1 MDRTSAL
8 HESISRICAVPIERV
23 RHESELT
30 ELGVDSLA
38 SAEILTDL
46 EIRLGKQL
54 PVDALRRLTQVRTV
68 GDIEAILRDELIDP
82 SPQPMPDH

>member
-1 MDRTSAL
+1 MDLNRSL
-8 HESISRICAVPIERV
+8 RESISRTCAVPVI
-23 RHESELT
+23 SIQSDSMLT

-54 PVDALRRLTQVRTV
+54 PVDALRRLNQARTV
-68 GDIEAILRDELIDP
+68 GDIESILRREFSDP
-82 SPQPMPDH
+82 VPGH

>member
-1 MDRTSAL
+1 MDLNRSL
-8 HESISRICAVPIERV
+8 RESISRTCAVPVAGIQPD
-23 RHESELT
+23 SMLS

-54 PVDALRRLTQVRTV
+54 PVDALRRLNQARTV
-68 GDIEAILRDELIDP
+68 GDIESILERELIDP
-82 SPQPMPDH
+82 TPGH

>member
-1 MDRTSAL
+1 MDLNRSLREA
-8 HESISRICAVPIERV
+8 ISRTCAVPV
-23 RHESELT
+23 ASVQSDSMLT

-54 PVDALRRLTQVRTV
+54 PVDALRRLNQARTV
-68 GDIEAILRDELIDP
+68 GDIESILRREFTDP
-82 SPQPMPDH
+82 VPG

>member
-1 MDRTSAL
+1 MDLNRSLREA
-8 HESISRICAVPIERV
+8 ISRTCAVPAVSIQ
-23 RHESELT
+23 SDSMLT

-54 PVDALRRLTQVRTV
+54 PADASRRLKQARTV
-68 GDIEAILRDELIDP
+68 GDLESILRRELTDP
-82 SPQPMPDH
+82 VPGP